1 MQSTKKGGRI
11 AIFTIIC
18 FFRVKKDRAQ
28 RFVKMANKT
37 GDILLSHGTLEHTVY
52 LPNELTGEQGSMG
65 ILNLFELEEDED
77 LILGQSVYKDEDHYY
92 EVMKKTGSNDMIH
105 YLNDHIKDIVEMNKV
120 ITSKFKLV

>member
-1 MQSTKKGGRI
+1 
-11 AIFTIIC
+11 
-18 FFRVKKDRAQ
+18 
-28 RFVKMANKT
+28 MANKT